1 MRVTGQIVKIKE
13 RFAFVRSAR
22 PESCEHCAN
31 SGICNKKEVEICAY
45 NDVGAEKGDYVT
57 VETNEDKTAPLILSY
72 LFLTPIAILFVSYF
86 LYTLWP
92 WLAFAAVPLTAIYY
106 VILRRINKNHP
117 VRARIVGPALPP
129 KDCREFIIEKDKESP
144 YESGN

>member
-1 MRVTGQIVKIKE
+1 MRVTGQIVKIKD

-45 NDVGAEKGDYVT
+45 NDIGAEKGDFVT
-57 VETNEDKTAPLILSY
+57 VETNEDKTAPLVLSY
-72 LFLTPIAILFVSYF
+72 LFLTPIAILFISYF
-86 LYTLWP
+86 LYTLFS
-92 WLAFAAVPLTAIYY
+92 WLALAAIPMLAAYY
-106 VILRRINKNHP
+106 LILRRINKNYP

-129 KDCREFIIEKDKESP
+129 QDCKEMIFEENKEKKQ
-144 YESGN
+144 